1 MGVIIGLRVEWDGW
15 DGMGWDGMG
24 WDGMQGTTEVCRS
37 VHLIES

>member
-1 MGVIIGLRVEWDGW
+1 M
-15 DGMGWDGMG
+15 DGMAWDGMG

>member
-1 MGVIIGLRVEWDGW
+1 MSVIIGLRVEWDGW